1 MEGALLSL
9 DAVSKSY
16 WRGSVEVRV
25 LCDACLDVHA
35 GEFVA
40 VWGRRGAGKTTL
52 LRIAAGLETPD
63 RGTVSFAGE
72 DLSMLSETGHAR
84 LMREQVGLVRR
95 AGPRSELCM
104 LDYVALPLLIEHGQ
118 RRANGRASEALG
130 RVGMLACAGQRWES
144 LSDGERALVA
154 IAHGIARA
162 PRLLLVDDPTANL
175 GLREREEV
183 MALLRT
189 LVEETNLAVL
199 MTVPDMPAAM
209 RSHQLRALSG
219 GRLLTP
225 PTPPRSTDNVI
236 DFRAAGGSSPSSAS
250 RRREAPPSIHGQV

>member
-1 MEGALLSL
+1 MAGALLSL
-9 DAVSKSY
+9 EAVSKSY
-16 WRGSVEVRV
+16 WRGPSEVRV
-25 LCDACLDVHA
+25 LADASLDVHA

-40 VWGRRGAGKTTL
+40 VWGKRGAGKTTL

-63 RGTVSFAGE
+63 RGTVRFDGD
-72 DLSMLSETGHAR
+72 DLATLSEAKHAQ
-84 LMREQVGLVRR
+84 LMREQVGWVRR

-130 RVGMLACAGQRWES
+130 RVGMSECAGQRWES

-175 GLREREEV
+175 GVREREEV
-183 MALLRT
+183 MALLRS
-189 LVEETNLAVL
+189 LVEETTLAVL
-199 MTVPDMPAAM
+199 MTVPDMPTAL

-219 GRLLTP
+219 GRLLVP
-225 PTPPRSTDNVI
+225 PPPPESEDNVI
-236 DFRAAGGSSPSSAS
+236 DFPGSERFA
-250 RRREAPPSIHGQV
+250 